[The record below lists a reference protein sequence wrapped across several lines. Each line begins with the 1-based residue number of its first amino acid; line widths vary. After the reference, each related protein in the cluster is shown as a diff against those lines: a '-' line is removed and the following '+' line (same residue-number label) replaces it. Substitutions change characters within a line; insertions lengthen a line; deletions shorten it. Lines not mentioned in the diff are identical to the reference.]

1 MVNRLYKLIAL
12 FLMIFFGRSASGRD
26 IFQPYHQKNSKNTTV
41 SADSPHQKPFRLA
54 FTLNNTAAP
63 VINVRQHRGAHS
75 FQHFAAFVYNYTLR
89 VKYLDFIC
97 GEGSGQLSRFRKL
110 ILFPFHDFW

>member
-1 MVNRLYKLIAL
+1 ML
-12 FLMIFFGRSASGRD
+12 FSGYSASGRGGL
-26 IFQPYHQKNSKNTTV
+26 YHYYQKNQKNASV
-41 SADSPHQKPFRLA
+41 STETPHNKPFSLA
-54 FTLNNTAAP
+54 FTLNNPPAP

-75 FQHFAAFVYNYTLR
+75 IQHFAAFAYNYTLR